1 MSEEAAP
8 APEAT
13 EAAEPT
19 PEAAVEALPETGSD
33 GSSFT
38 DALEQ
43 ALTNMDSAAADIPA
57 PEPEPTPEPTPEPA
71 AEPTPEPAVD
81 PFPEAEKTSDDS
93 ESTPLDQLSED
104 IGDDWTPKAAN
115 RFKQLKEELKTS
127 SSELENLR
135 QKSTEHEARIKE
147 LTAINDS
154 EDPKA
159 MQEKLA
165 QYEQEKMFTN
175 LEETEAYK
183 RKVTEPLQDLLDQTE
198 SVAEKYGIDADALI
212 DAIAMEDEAAQD
224 TALEELLSLATD
236 RDKSRVY
243 RVIENLEPLMDVRQA
258 MHENVAQAVAEAKEA
273 DEQRANQKLAQQS
286 KIRQQV
292 ASEVGDRVAEKLPFL
307 NALEGFD
314 MAAAKEAASN
324 SDPSTIHPVD
334 HAYNSIASKILPTVV
349 KEYASM
355 RKEVEMLTDRLAE
368 YEGAEPTVSS
378 GSAVTPAAAAGQT
391 RDNLTFEESVN
402 AAFAGMG

>member
-13 EAAEPT
+13 EVAEPT
-19 PEAAVEALPETGSD
+19 PEVAVEALPETGTENI
-33 GSSFT
+33 SFT
-38 DALEQ
+38 DALEE
-43 ALTNMDSAAADIPA
+43 ALTRVEDASEAIST
-57 PEPEPTPEPTPEPA
+57 PEPTPEPTPETA
-71 AEPTPEPAVD
+71 PEPEATAED
-81 PFPEAEKTSDDS
+81 PFPEAE
-93 ESTPLDQLSED
+93 ESTEAADAAPLDQLSED
-104 IGDDWTPKAAN
+104 VGDDWTPKAAN
-115 RFKQLKEELKTS
+115 RFKQLKEELKNS

-135 QKSTEHEARIKE
+135 QKSIEHEARIKE
-147 LTAINDS
+147 LTAINES

-175 LEETEAYK
+175 LEETDSYK
-183 RKVTEPLQDLLDQTE
+183 QRVTRPLQDLLNQTE
-198 SVAEKYGIDADALI
+198 AVANKYGIDNEALMDAV
-212 DAIAMEDEAAQD
+212 AMDDEAAQD
-224 TALEELLSLATD
+224 KALEDLLSLATD

-243 RVIENLEPLMDVRQA
+243 RVIENIEPLMAVRQE
-258 MHENVAQAVAEAKEA
+258 MHENVAQAIAEAKEA
-273 DEQRANQKLAQQS
+273 DEQQANQKIAQQA

-307 NALEGFD
+307 SALEGFD
-314 MAAAKEAASN
+314 MSAAKEAATN
-324 SDPSTIHPVD
+324 SDPATIHPVD

-368 YEGAEPTVSS
+368 YEGAAPTVSS
-378 GSAVTPAAAAGQT
+378 GTAVTPAAAMGQASEGM
-391 RDNLTFEESVN
+391 TFEESVN
-402 AAFAGMG
+402 AAFAGTGMG